1 MNSFIFLRNK
11 FRWLLLF
18 ARTISKKPF
27 RSKIKII
34 YVNDS
39 LHVYVCEDKK
49 NYSGKCF
56 HPVRYRDYEYLSNQE
71 TLLKYNKVINTYS
84 IDFTPISE
92 PAGRRNVASQQT
104 FVLIKTSWRRLE
116 DAFRLRLQKTS
127 WRHLEDVLVKI
138 NIFVLAIRLQD
149 VFKTSSRRLAKT
161 SSRHLQ
167 DVFKTFS
174 RRLQDVFKTSSR
186 RIIKL
191 NCSS

>member
-18 ARTISKKPF
+18 AGTISKKPF

-84 IDFTPISE
+84 IYFTPISE
-92 PAGRRNVASQQT
+92 PAGRRKVASQQT
-104 FVLIKTSWRRLE
+104 FVLMKTS
-116 DAFRLRLQKTS
+116 
-127 WRHLEDVLVKI
+127 
-138 NIFVLAIRLQD
+138 
-149 VFKTSSRRLAKT
+149 
-161 SSRHLQ
+161 
-167 DVFKTFS
+167 
-174 RRLQDVFKTSSR
+174 
-186 RIIKL
+186 
-191 NCSS
+191 